1 MLGDHHTRLMTW
13 QEAFDNYGLTI
24 ARRSDLIAAGATA
37 HALTSAVRG
46 GHLIRVRRDHYA
58 MPGTGDHIQQAVRVG
73 GRLGCISALRMF
85 EIFAFDNHRPHIH
98 LARETSRPRCPE
110 GRARPL
116 SPLHRQRIDL
126 HWSTLID
133 PRDGNEFSVGIRDA
147 LVQSVRCQRTEHAIA
162 SIDNALYTN
171 KISEV
176 GLSEVFSF
184 LPARFAPLQ
193 PLVDRRAESGQET
206 VLRLIMM
213 RAGLQVELQVNIDR
227 VGRVDMIVEGI
238 LVLEADSR
246 LAHDGWE
253 LHVRDRNRDLD
264 LGRIGYMSLRP
275 AYQRTMFHPLDVR
288 DSVLGLLRSWNN
300 YRTTITSAA
309 PAAR

>member
-1 MLGDHHTRLMTW
+1 M
-13 QEAFDNYGLTI
+13 
-24 ARRSDLIAAGATA
+24 
-37 HALTSAVRG
+37 
-46 GHLIRVRRDHYA
+46 
-58 MPGTGDHIQQAVRVG
+58 
-73 GRLGCISALRMF
+73 
-85 EIFAFDNHRPHIH
+85 
-98 LARETSRPRCPE
+98 
-110 GRARPL
+110 
-116 SPLHRQRIDL
+116 HRQRIDL

-133 PRDGNEFSVGIRDA
+133 PRDGNEFSIGIRDA
-147 LVQSVRCQRTEHAIA
+147 LVPAVRCQRTEHAIA

-171 KISEV
+171 KISEA
-176 GLSEVFSF
+176 GLSEVFSL

-193 PLVDRRAESGQET
+193 PVVDRRRESGLET

-213 RAGLQVELQVNIDR
+213 RAGLQVNIDR

-246 LAHDGWE
+246 LADDGWE

-264 LGRIGYMSLRP
+264 LDRIGYMSLRP

-300 YRTTITSAA
+300 HRTTIM
-309 PAAR
+309 